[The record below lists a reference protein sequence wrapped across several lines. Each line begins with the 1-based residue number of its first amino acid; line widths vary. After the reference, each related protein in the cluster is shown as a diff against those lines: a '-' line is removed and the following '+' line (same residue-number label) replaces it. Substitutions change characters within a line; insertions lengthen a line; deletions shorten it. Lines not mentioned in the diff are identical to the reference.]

1 MLMGPKCLPNTTKL
15 VKIVKRANQLNHLL
29 KKQRG
34 KVLCSMGMRA
44 AEEQQLRA
52 VKINSYGLS
61 ESHVKDVMIS
71 KSTHADEEN
80 QKVSSSSWSDEEIV
94 ELAIKDL
101 ERTGQVV
108 RGERYLA
115 TRDFKQMEMGLQC
128 RVKLGV
134 LNTIQ
139 KKFRDP
145 HEIDQLSLKLS
156 RIHSI

>member
-52 VKINSYGLS
+52 VKINSYGLLK
-61 ESHVKDVMIS
+61 SHVKDVMIS

-80 QKVSSSSWSDEEIV
+80 QKVSSSSWLDEEIV

-145 HEIDQLSLKLS
+145 HEIDQLSLKDCK
-156 RIHSI
+156 